1 MRDNDYEGVAI
12 DGYVDRFF
20 FHTPITRATSNEQ
33 GDVMIN
39 IDDAYARLASLSA
52 AHLGKTAPNPN
63 VAAAIYSADGNLIAE
78 GAHNRL
84 ISPDHAEVI
93 AIKKA
98 GEEARGATI
107 IVSLEPCNHT
117 GTTGPCVDA
126 IIDAGISKVIYAVK
140 DPNPIAAG
148 GAERLKSAGIEVDF
162 VASKQLRETQGAWL
176 HRITTGRPYFIWK
189 IAATLDGRIAAS
201 DGTSQWISSPES
213 REDVQYL
220 RAQSDAIVIGTGTAL
235 ADNPTLRPRIEG
247 APAPIRIVMGGRD
260 VPADFNLNDGKSQTI
275 FLKSHS
281 TDELLKA
288 LDYLPV
294 NQVLVE
300 AGPQLGSALFAAG
313 IIEEIIL
320 YQAPVLLGS
329 GKSWLGDIGVTT
341 MKDAFALSAPSITMC
356 GPDFKF
362 RYRVEKR

>member
-1 MRDNDYEGVAI
+1 
-12 DGYVDRFF
+12 
-20 FHTPITRATSNEQ
+20 
-33 GDVMIN
+33 MIN

-52 AHLGKTAPNPN
+52 ATLGKSAPNPN
-63 VAAAIYSADGNLIAE
+63 VAAAIYSADGTFIAE
-78 GAHNRL
+78 GAHNRF
-84 ISPDHAEVI
+84 ISPDHAEVV
-93 AIKKA
+93 AIKQAGKA
-98 GEEARGATI
+98 ARGAAI

-126 IIDAGISKVIYAVK
+126 IIEAGISKVIYAVK

-148 GAERLKSAGIEVDF
+148 GADRLKSAGIEVEYIE
-162 VASKQLRETQGAWL
+162 SKQMRATQGAWL
-176 HRITTGRPYFIWK
+176 HRIATGRPYFIWK
-189 IAATLDGRIAAS
+189 VAASLDGRIAAI
-201 DGTSQWISSPES
+201 DGTSQWITGRES

-220 RAQSDAIVIGTGTAL
+220 RAQSDAILIGTGTAL

-247 APAPIRIVMGGRD
+247 AAAPIRIVMGARD

-281 TDELLKA
+281 IEELLKA
-288 LDYLPV
+288 LDYIPV

-300 AGPQLGSALFAAG
+300 AGPELGSALFAAG
-313 IIEEIIL
+313 VIDEVIL
-320 YQAPVLLGS
+320 YQAPILLGA
-329 GKSWLGDIGVTT
+329 GKSWLEDIGVTT
-341 MKDAFALSAPSITMC
+341 IKNAHALSAPSITSC

>member
-1 MRDNDYEGVAI
+1 
-12 DGYVDRFF
+12 
-20 FHTPITRATSNEQ
+20 
-33 GDVMIN
+33 MIN

-63 VAAAIYSADGNLIAE
+63 VAAAIYSADGTLIAE
-78 GAHNRL
+78 GAHNL
-84 ISPDHAEVI
+84 LVSPDHAEVV

-98 GEEARGATI
+98 GEAARGATI
-107 IVSLEPCNHT
+107 VVSLEPCNHT
-117 GTTGPCVDA
+117 GNTGPCVDA
-126 IIDAGISKVIYAVK
+126 IIDAGIAKVIYAVK

-148 GAERLKSAGIEVDF
+148 GADRLKSVGVAVEFIE
-162 VASKQLRETQGAWL
+162 SKQLRETQGAWL
-176 HRITTGRPYFIWK
+176 HRIATGRPYFIWK
-189 IAATLDGRIAAS
+189 VAASLDGRIAAS

-220 RAQSDAIVIGTGTAL
+220 RTQSDAILIGTGTAL

-247 APAPIRIVMGGRD
+247 ATAPLRIVMGTRD

-281 TDELLKA
+281 TDELFKA

-300 AGPQLGSALFAAG
+300 AGSTLGSALFAAG
-313 IIEEIIL
+313 AIDEIVL
-320 YQAPVLLGS
+320 YQAPILLGS
-329 GKSWLGDIGVTT
+329 GKNWLEDIGVTT
-341 MKDAFALSAPSITMC
+341 IKDAYALSAPSVTAC

>member
-1 MRDNDYEGVAI
+1 
-12 DGYVDRFF
+12 
-20 FHTPITRATSNEQ
+20 
-33 GDVMIN
+33 MIN

-52 AHLGKTAPNPN
+52 SHLGKTAPNPN
-63 VAAAIYSADGNLIAE
+63 VAAAIYSVDGTLIAE
-78 GAHNRL
+78 GAHNRSA
-84 ISPDHAEVI
+84 SPDHAEVV

-98 GEEARGATI
+98 GEAARGATI
-107 IVSLEPCNHT
+107 IVSLEPCNHS

-126 IIDAGISKVIYAVK
+126 IIEAGITKVIYAVK

-148 GAERLKSAGIEVDF
+148 GAGRLQSAGIEVEYIE
-162 VASKQLRETQGAWL
+162 SKQLKATQGAWL
-176 HRITTGRPYFIWK
+176 HRIATGRPYFIWK
-189 IAATLDGRIAAS
+189 VAASLDGRIAAS
-201 DGTSQWISSPES
+201 DGTSQWITGRES

-220 RAQSDAIVIGTGTAL
+220 RAQSDAILIGTGTAL

-247 APAPIRIVMGGRD
+247 ATNPIRIVMGARD

-281 TDELLKA
+281 IEDLLKA
-288 LDYLPV
+288 LDYIPV

-300 AGPQLGSALFAAG
+300 AGPELGSALFAAG
-313 IIEEIIL
+313 VIDEVIL
-320 YQAPVLLGS
+320 YQAPILLGA
-329 GKSWLGDIGVTT
+329 GKNWLEDIGVTT
-341 MKDAFALSAPSITMC
+341 IKDAKELAAPSVTMC